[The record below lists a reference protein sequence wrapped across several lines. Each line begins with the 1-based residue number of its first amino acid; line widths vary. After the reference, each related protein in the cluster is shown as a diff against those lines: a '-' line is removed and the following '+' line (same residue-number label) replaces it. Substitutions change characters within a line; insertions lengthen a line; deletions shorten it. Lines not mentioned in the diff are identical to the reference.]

1 MCGLCGALGGAD
13 HWTEGAASAAP
24 AAPATMTPT
33 QARRLRARVASRVL
47 AHYGL
52 TLGEWTA
59 GAYIL
64 RGRTGRTAM
73 VPHLGALWPA
83 AERLAGRPCD
93 PLDPELIRHLDRTGR
108 GGI

>member
-1 MCGLCGALGGAD
+1 
-13 HWTEGAASAAP
+13 
-24 AAPATMTPT
+24 MTAT

-59 GAYIL
+59 GAYVL

-83 AERLAGRPCD
+83 AERLAGRACD
-93 PLDPELIRHLDRTGR
+93 PLDPALIRSLGRETGD
-108 GGI
+108 GA

>member
-1 MCGLCGALGGAD
+1 MCGLCGVLGGAD
-13 HWTEGAASAAP
+13 HWTEGAGTTAP
-24 AAPATMTPT
+24 AAMTAT

-52 TLGEWTA
+52 TLGDWTA

-83 AERLAGRPCD
+83 AERLAGRGCD